1 MTRERRRDVA
11 FVALAA
17 SIAAHVVVMWFMR
30 PQVMTRIQGDGA
42 RERRLPPMRIAEPP
56 PKKAV
61 STIDSAKDE
70 KPRAA
75 SPAPEAETAIPA
87 LSGTVVPEAPS
98 VALVAPETKATPGTD
113 APVVETIPRLSE
125 MKIKLSGDETA
136 DRTEVDPREFFEP
149 HVQPDRDET
158 LGAAVNP
165 DDALALAMF
174 EPAVSLKPPK
184 AEPPSPPPVV
194 PEPPPP
200 EERETFVPRDEV
212 RDKVDEMA
220 VELEKKAVRDL
231 LDDRRA
237 AELSKAVALEI
248 AKEDA
253 ADGWTYFK
261 VRLDS
266 RGVLDVVP
274 KDVVIL
280 MDASGSIGDARL
292 KSCRESVRL
301 ILRSCTNTG
310 DRFNLVA
317 FRDKFSYAFNSWRE
331 CDSESFSA
339 ADKWLSRLASYG
351 RTDVF
356 ATIRSVLTLPRNPKR
371 PLVALV
377 VTDGDANSGVSRTA
391 EILSRFTA
399 LNDGLVSVY
408 MYGVKDS
415 ANREL
420 IDMLTRGNRGESF
433 IFEGARSRAG
443 RYLES
448 LGTRFRDPLLTDIRV
463 IFAGGV
469 AVETYPRLLKNLY
482 AGDKVEFTGRVPKGT
497 EKISFSIKGLNG
509 EKAYE
514 SFYSFGLS
522 RIPAKNGISAEW
534 NDGAAVDRKTRK

>member
-1 MTRERRRDVA
+1 MTRERRQDVA
-11 FVALAA
+11 FAALVVSVAV
-17 SIAAHVVVMWFMR
+17 HVVVMWFMR
-30 PQVMTRIQGDGA
+30 PQVMTRIPGDGA

-56 PKKAV
+56 PPKTV
-61 STIDSAKDE
+61 SGMDSVADQ
-70 KPRAA
+70 KPSMASPVPEADVPPPALSSFAAPDAPAAAA
-75 SPAPEAETAIPA
+75 SPVAEAGLDAN
-87 LSGTVVPEAPS
+87 VP
-98 VALVAPETKATPGTD
+98 VF
-113 APVVETIPRLSE
+113 ETIPRLSGA
-125 MKIKLSGDETA
+125 KISIAGEKHSAPAPQAPLEAFVPHATPID
-136 DRTEVDPREFFEP
+136 DRPF
-149 HVQPDRDET
+149 
-158 LGAAVNP
+158 AVEANP
-165 DDALALAMF
+165 ADALAMEMF
-174 EPAVSLKPPK
+174 EPVIASEIPEMSD
-184 AEPPSPPPVV
+184 EPAPPPA
-194 PEPPPP
+194 PDNSAK
-200 EERETFVPRDEV
+200 EERETFIPKDEV

-220 VELEKKAVRDL
+220 VELEKKAVRNL

-261 VRLDS
+261 VRLSS

-509 EKAYE
+509 EKAFE

-522 RIPAKNGISAEW
+522 GIPAQNGISAEW